1 MYVIM
6 HCTVRYTPSFS
17 LVGGSGVGGV
27 GEGMEGRGEGE
38 EGMEAEGEGDTVRGK
53 AFSIAPRSIFSTS
66 GDLRYV
72 PVER

>member
-17 LVGGSGVGGV
+17 LLGGSGVGGV

-38 EGMEAEGEGDTVRGK
+38 EGMEAEGEGDTV
-53 AFSIAPRSIFSTS
+53 AFSIAPRSTFSSS
-66 GDLRYV
+66 GGL
-72 PVER
+72 